1 VSFGRLL
8 LRLIVVPFAIVLA
21 VYAATLVALAADWGR
36 SGTMAISNL
45 RMSDGEFLII
55 VVILIQAFVVSIAT
69 FSMLLPGLIGVL
81 ISETFSIRSW
91 IFHAL
96 NGGLSMWVGRATTV
110 GHVGQPFEFYDAYGQ
125 PLVVL
130 AAGLAAGLVYWAVAG
145 RNAGVMKSPGAS
157 AVVRQ

>member
-8 LRLIVVPFAIVLA
+8 LRFIVVPFAIVLA
-21 VYAATLVALAADWGR
+21 AYAGTLVALVANWGR
-36 SGTMAISNL
+36 LATMVGSDP
-45 RMSDGEFLII
+45 RMSDGHLIVGI
-55 VVILIQAFVVSIAT
+55 VVVMALAFVASITT

-96 NGGLSMWVGRATTV
+96 NGGLSMWVGRATV
-110 GHVGQPFEFYDAYGQ
+110 AYVEQPFEFYDQ

-130 AAGLAAGLVYWAVAG
+130 AAGLAAGFVYWAIAG
-145 RNAGVMKSPGAS
+145 WNAGFMRPPPVPG
-157 AVVRQ
+157 AVVRR